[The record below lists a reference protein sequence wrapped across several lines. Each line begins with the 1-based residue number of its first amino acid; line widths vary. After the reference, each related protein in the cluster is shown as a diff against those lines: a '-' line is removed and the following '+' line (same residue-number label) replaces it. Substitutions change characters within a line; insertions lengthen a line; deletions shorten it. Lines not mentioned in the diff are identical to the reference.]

1 MTLPTPA
8 NRSVLDAAPRG
19 IRGWVPLSATLQGYR
34 AAWFAK
40 DLVAGIALTA
50 ILLPAGMGYA
60 QAAGLPGICGLYATI
75 VPLIVYAVFGPS
87 RILVLGPDSALIA
100 LIAATVLPLA
110 AGDPDR
116 VVALAGM
123 LAILSGLF
131 CILAGI
137 ARFGFIT
144 DLLSKPI
151 RYGYLNGVALTLM
164 ISQLPKVMG
173 FSVSDQRLV
182 GSASGLVQGIMDGR
196 VNPTACAIGVAC
208 LVVILGVSRF
218 APRVPGVLIALVGAT
233 VSAALFD
240 LAGQTGI
247 AVVGPLPQ
255 GLPRFTI
262 PAVSLPEVEALVAG
276 AVAIALVSFSD
287 MSVLS
292 RTYALRGGYKADSN
306 QELVALG
313 VANLFS
319 GLFQGF
325 AVSSSTSRTPVAE
338 AAGART
344 QLTGLIGA
352 ICVAMLLI
360 FGPTLLQD
368 LPEAALGAIVIAA
381 CLGLV
386 EVAGV
391 MRLYRIRRGEFV
403 LSIVCFL
410 GVALV
415 GVIQGMFIAVGLAL
429 LAFIWRAWRPHD
441 AILGRLDG
449 VKGYHD
455 LERHP
460 EARQVPGLVLF
471 RWDAPLFFANAAI
484 FQERVLQAVV
494 AAPTP
499 TRWVVVAAEPVTD
512 VDTTA
517 ADSLAELN
525 EELQRAG
532 IELRFAEM
540 KGPVKDRL
548 RQYGLFDTIG
558 TESFFPTIG
567 RAVARYRETY
577 AVAWV
582 DWDET
587 SGGAIPP
594 SRSRPGCVAPG

>member
-1 MTLPTPA
+1 M
-8 NRSVLDAAPRG
+8 RR
-19 IRGWVPLSATLQGYR
+19 WVPLIATLQGYR
-34 AAWFAK
+34 ADWLVK
-40 DLVAGIALTA
+40 DLVAGMALTA

-75 VPLIVYAVFGPS
+75 VPLIVYALLGPS

-110 AGDPDR
+110 AGDPGR
-116 VVALAGM
+116 AVALAGM

-144 DLLSKPI
+144 DLFSKPI
-151 RYGYLNGVALTLM
+151 RFGYLNGIALTLM

-173 FSVSDQRLV
+173 FTVSGQTLTGV
-182 GSASGLVQGIMDGR
+182 APGLVQGLQAGR
-196 VNPTACAIGVAC
+196 INLTACAIGVTC
-208 LVVILGVSRF
+208 LALILGFGRF
-218 APRVPGVLIALVGAT
+218 IPRVPGVLIALVGAT
-233 VSAALFD
+233 AVASLFD
-240 LAGQTGI
+240 LADQAGI

-255 GLPRFTI
+255 GLPSFAI
-262 PAVSLPEVEALVAG
+262 PAVSLHEVGAMVAG

-292 RTYALRGGYKADSN
+292 RTYALRGGYRADSN

-313 VANLFS
+313 VANLLS

-344 QLTGLIGA
+344 QLTGLVGA
-352 ICVAMLLI
+352 LCVALLLI
-360 FGPTLLQD
+360 CGPTLLQD
-368 LPEAALGAIVIAA
+368 LPQAALGAIVIAA
-381 CLGLV
+381 CFSLV

-391 MRLYRIRRGEFV
+391 VRLYRMRRSEFV

-410 GVALV
+410 SVALV

-441 AILGRLDG
+441 AVLGRIDG
-449 VKGYHD
+449 IKGYHD
-455 LERHP
+455 LARHP

-484 FQERVLQAVV
+484 FQERVLQAVA

-525 EELQRAG
+525 AELQRAG

-548 RQYGLFDTIG
+548 RRYGLFDTIG

-577 AVAWV
+577 EVDWV
-582 DWDET
+582 DWDEPP
-587 SGGAIPP
+587 GGALPP
-594 SRSRPGCVAPG
+594 PA

>member
-1 MTLPTPA
+1 MTLPTPLHA
-8 NRSVLDAAPRG
+8 NQSVLDASPRG
-19 IRGWVPLSATLQGYR
+19 IRRWVPLIATIQGYR
-34 AAWFAK
+34 AGWLVK
-40 DLVAGIALTA
+40 DLLAGIALTA

-75 VPLIVYAVFGPS
+75 VPLIVYAVLGPS

-110 AGDPDR
+110 GGDPVR
-116 VVALAGM
+116 AVALAGM
-123 LAILSGLF
+123 AAILSGLF

-151 RYGYLNGVALTLM
+151 RYGYLNGIALTLM
-164 ISQLPKVMG
+164 VSQLPKVMG
-173 FSVSDQRLV
+173 FSVSGQTLT
-182 GSASGLVQGIMDGR
+182 GTAAGLVQGLQGGR
-196 VNPTACAIGVAC
+196 VNLTACAIGLAC
-208 LVVILGVSRF
+208 LVVILGFSRF

-233 VSAALFD
+233 AGASLFGLAAQ
-240 LAGQTGI
+240 AGL

-255 GLPRFTI
+255 GLPSFEI
-262 PAVSLPEVEALVAG
+262 PAVSLHEASELVAG

-313 VANLFS
+313 VANVLS

-344 QLTGLIGA
+344 QLTGLVGA
-352 ICVAMLLI
+352 LCVALLLI

-381 CLGLV
+381 CIGLV
-386 EVAGV
+386 EFAGV
-391 MRLYRIRRGEFV
+391 VRLYRMRRGEFA

-410 GVALV
+410 GVTLV

-441 AILGRLDG
+441 AILGRIDG
-449 VKGYHD
+449 IKGYHD

-484 FQERVLQAVV
+484 FQERVLQAVA

-548 RQYGLFDTIG
+548 RKYGLFDAIG

-567 RAVARYRETY
+567 RAVTRYRETY
-577 AVAWV
+577 EVDWL
-582 DWDET
+582 DWDES
-587 SGGAIPP
+587 SGGTVTP
-594 SRSRPGCVAPG
+594 SVGGCPQG